1 MLIEI
6 YVKALLVGEE
16 PASVLKFLEPK
27 AGFTDANPLGRYGI
41 RWGRNALRTGYN
53 TL

>member
-16 PASVLKFLEPK
+16 PASVLKFLKPK
-27 AGFTDANPLGRYGI
+27 SEFHGRKTVRASMVFII
-41 RWGRNALRTGYN
+41 RERA
-53 TL
+53 